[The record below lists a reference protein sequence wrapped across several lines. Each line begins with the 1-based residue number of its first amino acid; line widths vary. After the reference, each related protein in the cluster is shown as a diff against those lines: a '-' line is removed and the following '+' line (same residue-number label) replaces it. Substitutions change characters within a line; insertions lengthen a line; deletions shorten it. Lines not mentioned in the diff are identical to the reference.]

1 MAKEDLIKRDGSAAL
16 GGPRRPVPERPA
28 KEPGEAET
36 GLKEFGGYGDSKV
49 VGHFDETAVLK
60 AAHGNPSPRGAGRL
74 LERPRGGPLEAKRAR
89 LPGRRRATRR
99 PGRRVRP

>member
-28 KEPGEAET
+28 KEPAEAET

-60 AAHGNPSPRGAGRL
+60 AAHGNPSPRQRAMQGEKVVTTSKTEDPFPA
-74 LERPRGGPLEAKRAR
+74 PLD
-89 LPGRRRATRR
+89 
-99 PGRRVRP
+99 